1 MKRIILALMLLATVF
16 CVQAQ
21 SYYVCNSNGSAVEI
35 PISDNKEITFD
46 PEQKLV
52 QFNNSGN
59 LCHSFAT
66 AGVDSIV
73 AIQPNSSLLDYST
86 DFDVAFDEADAND
99 YYEKDEVIITDELKD
114 ESGDFHENFTYESTV
129 IITFSESGVVYTPS
143 SLQDVT
149 ITKENNTHIIINST
163 KGKMRYQIKGTCSN
177 GSIKIYS
184 TKKFMIQM
192 NNLNLTN
199 PNGPAINIQSGK
211 TVYFSIGKNT
221 TNSLCDGAVYASPSK
236 AGEDQKGTLFSE
248 GQLIFSGSGTLNV
261 KSLGGHGICSDDY
274 IRIRE
279 GNINITEAAKDGFN
293 TNDLFRV
300 GRTKNSSPKITV
312 NANGDGIDCGKGYV
326 LIEAGELTFNTGGEA
341 IKVQYEDV
349 PADPSITPNA
359 TIDGGFIKIC
369 TTGEKASAI
378 KTTGN
383 FIMNN
388 GIIQAEVKGK
398 GSKILN
404 CDGAVTIKGGKF
416 SGIAEGAVHL
426 VADSDTTTA
435 GGIKSFGNVDIK
447 GGNVAIKCTGEGSKA
462 INCDSNVII
471 DDAEVTLLSIGEN
484 YKELADDKKSRAI
497 TCADYTQKGGNVRLS
512 AYDKAVSATSVTL
525 SGGTLHAISSDDT
538 NVTTVDIK
546 QSAGWLM
553 TKGKDKEHTL

>member
-35 PISDNKEITFD
+35 PISDNEEITFNH
-46 PEQKLV
+46 EQKLV

-59 LCHSFAT
+59 LRHSFAT

-73 AIQPNSSLLDYST
+73 AIRPNSSLLDYST

-99 YYEKDEVIITDELKD
+99 YYEKDEVIITDELID
-114 ESGDFHENFTYESTV
+114 ESGDFHENFTYEST
-129 IITFSESGVVYTPS
+129 IMITFSESGVVCSPS
-143 SLQDVT
+143 SVQDVT

-163 KGKMRYQIKGTCSN
+163 KGKVRYQIKGTCSN
-177 GSIKIYS
+177 GSLKIYS
-184 TKKFMIQM
+184 TKKFMLQM
-192 NNLNLTN
+192 NNINLTN

-211 TVYFSIGKNT
+211 TVYLSIGKGT
-221 TNSLCDGAVYASPSK
+221 KNSLCDGKVYAAPSIV
-236 AGEDQKGTLFSE
+236 GEDQKGTLFSE

-274 IRIRE
+274 IRIRG

-300 GRTKNSSPKITV
+300 GRTKTSSPTITV
-312 NANGDGIDCGKGYV
+312 NATGDGVDCGKGYV
-326 LIEAGELTFNTGGEA
+326 LIEAGKLTFNTGGEA

-349 PADPSITPNA
+349 PADPAITPNA

-388 GIIQAEVKGK
+388 GIIQAEVKGN

-404 CDGAVTIKGGKF
+404 CDGAVTINGGKI
-416 SGIAEGAVHL
+416 SGIAKGAVHL
-426 VADSDTTTA
+426 VANSDTTTA
-435 GGIKSFGNVDIK
+435 GGIKSFGNVDIR
-447 GGNVAIKCTGEGSKA
+447 GGNIAIKCTGEGSKA
-462 INCDSNVII
+462 INCDSNVTI
-471 DDAEVTLLSIGEN
+471 DKAEVTLLSIGEN

-497 TCADYTQKGGNVRLS
+497 TCAAYTQKAGKVRLS

-525 SGGTLHAISSDDT
+525 LDGTLHAISSDDT

-553 TKGKDKEHTL
+553 TKGKE